1 MTSGKEE
8 ESREMEQP
16 ENQAAARNGQYAH
29 TVLNRAADIIEGA
42 AQAGR
47 HWRLEDALKQAGR
60 EFRLERPAPE
70 VPEPNYGVMP
80 LLEDIAGCLRDAGRE
95 PMPRSTAPVE
105 SWAASTEP
113 SEVAGV
119 LREAAPEI
127 ARRAREWTLRV
138 SPAMRKLAAMEITGG
153 ELSEI
158 IRQARSG

>member
-1 MTSGKEE
+1 
-8 ESREMEQP
+8 
-16 ENQAAARNGQYAH
+16 
-29 TVLNRAADIIEGA
+29 
-42 AQAGR
+42 
-47 HWRLEDALKQAGR
+47 
-60 EFRLERPAPE
+60 
-70 VPEPNYGVMP
+70 
-80 LLEDIAGCLRDAGRE
+80 
-95 PMPRSTAPVE
+95 MPRSTAPVE
-105 SWAASTEP
+105 AWAASMKP